1 MNTFWIVDSRKL
13 QEVSDA
19 FYGWTID
26 SNRNVIVN
34 SFPDVLD
41 GTGSY
46 SYVKK
51 YINTVE
57 ISY

>member
-1 MNTFWIVDSRKL
+1 MNAFWIVDSRKL

-46 SYVKK
+46 SYIKK
-51 YINTVE
+51 Y
-57 ISY
+57 S